1 MRHGLFWLL
10 LAALLFRAF
19 VLGYLSGSGSVD
31 PTFFTYQNF
40 TMCMLALLL
49 LILSLFKRWTFEVF
63 ALFGMPFYWGTTL
76 FVSVAIVVIVHLNG
90 GVFMKTTL
98 ENGGLNPVGKVHTGD
113 WLLHQWPSVE
123 LLLSLFLLKD
133 DFVDAF
139 HDFYDPLSRVGKAL
153 YTLYFLLVALAVL
166 TFYMINF
173 PFLVNY
179 PTSISDAG
187 VVALVV
193 AMALLVEV
201 LLFLLFYLSKPT
213 ARPRRAPIKG

>member
-1 MRHGLFWLL
+1 MRHGLFWV
-10 LAALLFRAF
+10 LAGLALFRAF
-19 VLGYLSGSGSVD
+19 ALGYLSGAGNVD

-40 TMCMLALLL
+40 TMCMLALILL
-49 LILSLFKRWTFEVF
+49 TLSLFKRWVFEAF

-76 FVSVAIVVIVHLNG
+76 FVSIAIVVIVHLNG

-113 WLLHQWPSVE
+113 WLLHQWPAVE
-123 LLLSLFLLKD
+123 LLLVTFLLKND
-133 DFVDAF
+133 LVDAF
-139 HDFYDPLSRVGKAL
+139 HRFYAGLSRVGKAL

-166 TFYMINF
+166 GFYMLNF

-179 PTSISDAG
+179 PTPISQAG

-201 LLFLLFYLSKPT
+201 VLFLLLFLSTPSKSSP
-213 ARPRRAPIKG
+213 RAPIKS